1 MKRKIRHNTEIGF
14 SVYTVGYLKSALR
27 SPIRDEFISCPILNP
42 FNIREKVEIC
52 ERKDDEKSAKCRWRK
67 CRKRCQQ
74 KNPAKHKQFSR
85 VTASPDSYGIV
96 KSGCHCQKWTR
107 TDIRKTLFVYFILC
121 CMESLVSIC
130 QNKQQNNKEKREKR
144 KRIMKLFG
152 ARVKSFQIFPPLINM
167 KHFREENFGQS
178 S

>member
-1 MKRKIRHNTEIGF
+1 MKKLATLFLSNIFFFLLKNTLRFQALKLANKSFMKRKIRHNTEIGF

-96 KSGCHCQKWTR
+96 KSGCHCQSGLAQILGKHC
-107 TDIRKTLFVYFILC
+107 LFILFYAVWNPLFRYVRISSRIIKKK
-121 CMESLVSIC
+121 ER
-130 QNKQQNNKEKREKR
+130 KEKE
-144 KRIMKLFG
+144 
-152 ARVKSFQIFPPLINM
+152 
-167 KHFREENFGQS
+167 
-178 S
+178 